1 MVLIKSLIDP
11 GFWTALTKKK
21 LDEWKLDEKEIPIK
35 WSYQSGKNFVR
46 IDHDAFETDGG
57 EKEFSGFLKNFNTVE
72 NFKKLDKK
80 GFLNRTLDDIR
91 ESRKL
96 SG

>member
-1 MVLIKSLIDP
+1 MIDP

-21 LDEWKLDEKEIPIK
+21 LDEWKLDEAEIRLK

-46 IDHDAFETDGG
+46 IDHDAFEDADECGPV
-57 EKEFSGFLKNFNTVE
+57 GFLKNFNTVE

-80 GFLNRTLDDIR
+80 AFLNQTLDDLTKT
-91 ESRKL
+91 RKEKGTVL
-96 SG
+96 HFI